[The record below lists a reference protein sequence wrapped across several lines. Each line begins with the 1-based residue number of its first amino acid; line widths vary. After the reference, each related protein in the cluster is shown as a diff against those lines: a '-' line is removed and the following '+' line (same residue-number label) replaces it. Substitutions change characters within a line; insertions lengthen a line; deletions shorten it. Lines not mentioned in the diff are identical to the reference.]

1 MAKKLRFASA
11 LVAIVGLACVTAAAA
26 QEAGVPPTPQQWVG
40 NMVNMQGGGTTRIV
54 VRADSFSP
62 PEEVQNLAAIL
73 KEKGQDAAVS
83 AMFKMPARGWIRIGS
98 SLGYQV
104 PVIRY
109 LPTQTGYRIVVVTD
123 RPIQFFEARRNTR
136 SLDYPV
142 GMVIFDLNRDG
153 TSAGQV
159 LPTIKASFDKEGKV
173 ELETFGT
180 KPLRVLTVK
189 EEKVK

>member
-1 MAKKLRFASA
+1 MATKPRLAIA
-11 LVAIVGLACVTAAAA
+11 LVALIGVACVTAAIA
-26 QEAGVPPTPQQWVG
+26 QEASLPPTPQQWVG
-40 NMVNMQGGGTTRIV
+40 NMVNMQGGGTARIV

-62 PEEVQNLAAIL
+62 PEEVQNLQAIL

-83 AMFKMPARGWIRIGS
+83 AMFKMPARGWIRVGP

-109 LPTQTGYRIVVVTD
+109 IPTPTGYRIVVVTD

-136 SLDYPV
+136 SMDYPV

-159 LPTIKASFDKEGKV
+159 LPTIKVSFDKEGKV
-173 ELETFGT
+173 ELEAFGN
-180 KPLRVLTVK
+180 KPLRVLSVK

>member
-1 MAKKLRFASA
+1 MSRTVRWSVT
-11 LVAIVGLACVTAAAA
+11 VAAIAGLAWVSAAAA
-26 QEAGVPPTPQQWVG
+26 QKAAIPSVPQQWVG

-54 VRADSFSP
+54 VHAGSFSP

-83 AMFKMPARGWIRIGS
+83 AMAKMPARGWIRIGS

-109 LPTQTGYRIVVVTD
+109 IPTQTGYRIVVVTD
-123 RPIQFFEARRNTR
+123 RPIQFFEARRSTR

-142 GMVIFDLNRDG
+142 GMVIFDLNGDG

-189 EEKVK
+189 EEKLK